1 MKILLISPV
10 YQVDKPSQELLTLP
24 ALSLHIIA
32 SLTPPE
38 HEVKII
44 EEEVKLTD
52 TNEDC
57 DLVGISCYT
66 ANIRRCYQ
74 LADKFRAR
82 GIPVVLGGI
91 HPTVMPDEAAQHADS
106 VVIGEAE
113 KTWDILLEDLKR
125 GKLKKVYHDPYPNL
139 NNFIELKTRKPR
151 LSHGFGVLPAETS
164 RGCPYTCDFCAVP
177 VHYGRKQR
185 HRPVEH
191 VIRDLAESGG
201 KRFFFVDDNIM
212 GDPRYARELIT
223 QMIPL
228 NIKWA
233 GQSSIKVIQK
243 NPDLLDLAYRS
254 GCAGLFFGLETISHS
269 SLKTLGKSIRDVN
282 EIAETIRMIRDSGI
296 YFYSGMIFGFDSDT
310 ESVFDDTLEFIQKN
324 KIGSIGINILTPYP
338 GTPLFAKLQAEGRI
352 ISTNWDDYNFIW
364 GRVVY
369 QPKNFT
375 PEKLFEETLRIK
387 METASF
393 GKTIERMHWR
403 HGFYHMAINY
413 GMYREARL
421 IQKHHMKRTA
431 EAGTNPIPNEFIM
444 NLE

>member
-1 MKILLISPV
+1 MKIILISPV
-10 YQVDKPSQELLTLP
+10 YKVDKPSQELLTLP

-32 SLTPPE
+32 GLTPPE
-38 HEVKII
+38 HDVKIV
-44 EEEVKLTD
+44 EEEVRLTD

-66 ANIRRCYQ
+66 ANIRRCYE

-91 HPTVMPDEAAQHADS
+91 HPTVMPEESMEHADAI
-106 VVIGEAE
+106 VIGEAE
-113 KTWDILLEDLKR
+113 NVWAGLLEDLKK
-125 GKLKKVYHDPYPNL
+125 GKLKKTYKKPYP
-139 NNFIELKTRKPR
+139 ELDNYIPLQTRKPR
-151 LSHGFGVLPAETS
+151 LTHGFGVLPAETS

-191 VIRDLAESGG
+191 VVRDLAESGG

-212 GDPRYARELIT
+212 GDPRYARELLK
-223 QMIPL
+223 QMAGL
-228 NIKWA
+228 NLKWA

-243 NPDLLDLAYRS
+243 NPDLLDLATKA
-254 GCAGLFFGLETISHS
+254 GCVGLFFGLETISHS
-269 SLKTLGKSIRDVN
+269 SLKALGKSIRDLN
-282 EIAETIRMIRDSGI
+282 EISDTIKMIRDSGI

-324 KIGSIGINILTPYP
+324 KIGSIGINVLTPYP
-338 GTPLFAKLQAEGRI
+338 GTPLFAKLQNEGRI

-364 GRVVY
+364 GRVVFK
-369 QPKNFT
+369 PKNFT

-387 METASF
+387 TETARL
-393 GKTIERMHWR
+393 GKTLGRMHWR

-413 GMYREARL
+413 GMHREAKL
-421 IQKHHMKRTA
+421 IQKHHLKREA
-431 EAGTNPIPNEFIM
+431 EAKINPIPNVFEMI
-444 NLE
+444 

>member
-32 SLTPPE
+32 SLTPEE
-38 HEVKII
+38 HEVKIV

-66 ANIRRCYQ
+66 ANIRRCYY

-91 HPTVMPDEAAQHADS
+91 HPTVMPEESGRHADA

-113 KTWDILLEDLKR
+113 KIWGKLLEDVKN
-125 GKLKKVYHDPYPNL
+125 GQLKKVYHDPYPAIDNYV
-139 NNFIELKTRKPR
+139 ELKTRKPR
-151 LSHGFGVLPAETS
+151 LNHGFGVLPAETS

-177 VHYGRKQR
+177 VHYGRVQR
-185 HRPVEH
+185 HKPVEH
-191 VIRDLAESGG
+191 VVRDLVDSGG

-212 GDPRYARELIT
+212 GNPSYSRELLKA
-223 QMIPL
+223 MIPL

-233 GQSSIKVIQK
+233 AQSSIKVIQK
-243 NPDLLDLAYRS
+243 NPDLLDLAKKA
-254 GCAGLFFGLETISHS
+254 GCAGLFFGLETISKPA
-269 SLKTLGKSIRDVN
+269 LKAMGKSIRDIV
-282 EIAETIRMIRDSGI
+282 EIEDTIKMIRDSGV

-324 KIGSIGINILTPYP
+324 KLGSIGINILTPYP
-338 GTPLFAKLQAEGRI
+338 GTPLFTRLESEGRI

-364 GRVVY
+364 GRVVFK
-369 QPKNFT
+369 PKNFT

-387 METASF
+387 TETARF
-393 GKTIERMHWR
+393 GRVMERMHWR
-403 HGFYHMAINY
+403 HAGYHLAINY
-413 GMYREARL
+413 GMNREAKL
-421 IQKHHMKRTA
+421 IMKNHLKRQA
-431 EAGTNPIPNEFIM
+431 EAEIRPIPNVFEM
-444 NLE
+444 ES